1 MASFDI
7 AVIGLGAMGS
17 ASIYAAARR
26 GQRVLGL
33 ERYEPGHFRSS
44 SFGESR
50 LMPVPGC
57 VLAAE
62 DPSYVPLVQEAYQ
75 RWRDLETLTGEKV
88 LIITGA
94 LEAGFPGS
102 PLVVESWRSSTEH
115 NLRSERLTAKQ
126 AQARFPAF
134 DLPDDWDVIFQPDAG
149 ALLPEKAIRLF
160 VAGAE
165 AHGAVVRLNTRVMS
179 VEPLNERVLIVLE
192 GGERIEVGS
201 AVIAAGAWIGDLL
214 PDVAAELR
222 LTRQPL
228 MWFQPLNP
236 ALVRADRMP
245 AFLFQTREDVV
256 YGLPDVLRGTGVKA
270 ALHQS
275 CGLLASAEQAREV
288 VSRSEV
294 EHLQGLLRRYVP
306 AAAGALLHSS
316 VCIYTRSPDG
326 HFVVGLHPQAP
337 QLVIASPCSGH
348 GFKFAS
354 VMGEILADLA
364 IDRKTDRR
372 INLFNVERLHS
383 ASDPN

>member
-1 MASFDI
+1 MSSFDI

-17 ASIYAAARR
+17 ASIYAAAKR
-26 GQRVLGL
+26 GLRVLGL
-33 ERYEPGHFRSS
+33 ERYEPGHLRSS

-50 LMPVPGC
+50 LIR
-57 VLAAE
+57 LAYFE
-62 DPSYVPLVQEAYQ
+62 HPSYVPLVQEAFQ
-75 RWRDLETLTGEKV
+75 RWQDLEAVTGEKI
-88 LIITGA
+88 LISTGA
-94 LEAGFPGS
+94 IEAGFPGA
-102 PLVVESWRSSTEH
+102 PLVAESWRSSIEYH
-115 NLRSERLTAKQ
+115 LRSERLTAKQ
-126 AQARFPAF
+126 ANVRFPAF
-134 DLPDDWDVIFQPDAG
+134 DLPDDWDVIFQSDAG

-160 VAGAE
+160 VAGAK
-165 AHGAVVRLNTRVMS
+165 ANGAIVRLNTRVMS
-179 VEPLNERVLIVLE
+179 VEPLNERVRIVLE

-214 PDVAAELR
+214 PDVAEQMR

-228 MWFQPLNP
+228 MWFQPQNP
-236 ALVRADRMP
+236 ALVHARFMP

-256 YGLPDVLRGTGVKA
+256 YGLPDVCGTGVKA

-275 CGLLASAEQAREV
+275 CGLLSSAEQARDV
-288 VSRSEV
+288 VSRTEV

-306 AAAGALLHSS
+306 AAAGELVNSS

-326 HFVVGLHPQAP
+326 HFVVGLHPKAP

-372 INLFNVERLHS
+372 IGLFNVERLQRPKVS
-383 ASDPN
+383 QS